1 MPSVLSTLDIVSAF
15 CSPASF
21 ERKDK
26 VENSVAPPV
35 LREDSVLGQFAKW
48 KELRA
53 REPKPGFTVTLGKAC
68 PFSGPQFPR
77 L

>member
-1 MPSVLSTLDIVSAF
+1 MPSVLSTSDMVSAF

-35 LREDSVLGQFAKW
+35 LREDLCAGAVCQM
-48 KELRA
+48 ERA
-53 REPKPGFTVTLGKAC
+53 TSQGTKAW
-68 PFSGPQFPR
+68 
-77 L
+77 LHH